1 MRSSTLT
8 IYPPCSFFQRI
19 FVYNEKKDNG
29 QGKKEHNMVHIGNE
43 WDQLLADEFKKD
55 YYQKLRRFLAYEY
68 AHQRVYP
75 DMYDIFN
82 ALKYTPY
89 HQVKAV
95 ILGQDPYHGKGQA
108 HGLCFS
114 VQRGV
119 TPPPSLQNIFA
130 ELHRD
135 VGFQIPDHGNL
146 EKWARQGVLMLNT
159 VLTVRESQPNSH
171 ANKGWEILTDQI
183 IRLLDALPSP
193 VVFLLWGRNAKAKQ
207 ALLSNPAHLIL
218 TTSHPSPYSV
228 NYGFAGCGHFSKT
241 NAFLQAHQVEAID
254 WQI

>member
-1 MRSSTLT
+1 MR
-8 IYPPCSFFQRI
+8 
-19 FVYNEKKDNG
+19 
-29 QGKKEHNMVHIGNE
+29 KKEYE
-43 WDQLLADEFKKD
+43 WYTSAMTGISCSLMNSN
-55 YYQKLRRFLAYEY
+55 YYQRLRKFLAYEY
-68 AHQRVYP
+68 AHYHVYP

-82 ALKYTPY
+82 ALKLTPY

-119 TPPPSLQNIFA
+119 APPPSLQNIFA

-135 VGFQIPDHGNL
+135 VGFQIPDHGCL

-159 VLTVRESQPNSH
+159 VLTVREGQPNSH

-183 IRLLDALPSP
+183 IRLLDARPAPL
-193 VVFLLWGRNAKAKQ
+193 VFLLWGRNAKAKQ
-207 ALLSNPAHLIL
+207 SLLSSPAHLIL
-218 TTSHPSPYSV
+218 ATSHPSPYSV
-228 NYGFAGCGHFSKT
+228 NYGFVGCAHFSKT
-241 NAFLQAHQVEAID
+241 NAFLQANHIAPID
-254 WQI
+254 WQL

>member
-1 MRSSTLT
+1 MGQISGDWQAALKEEFRQPYYARLYKTVMSEYKSRK
-8 IYPPCSFFQRI
+8 IFPPPQ
-19 FVYNEKKDNG
+19 
-29 QGKKEHNMVHIGNE
+29 
-43 WDQLLADEFKKD
+43 
-55 YYQKLRRFLAYEY
+55 
-68 AHQRVYP
+68 
-75 DMYDIFN
+75 DMFN
-82 ALKYTPY
+82 AFEFTPLND
-89 HQVKAV
+89 VKVV
-95 ILGQDPYHGKGQA
+95 ILGQDPYHNDGQA

>member
-1 MRSSTLT
+1 
-8 IYPPCSFFQRI
+8 
-19 FVYNEKKDNG
+19 
-29 QGKKEHNMVHIGNE
+29 MVHIGNE

-193 VVFLLWGRNAKAKQ
+193 VVFLLWGRYAKAKQ